1 MSDSKKH
8 KQISDSKSY
17 KDLLEELSV
26 KLKLLKIAQDQ
37 INNIPSE
44 TLNKDKLEEKAIVIN
59 LFNKVFDR
67 NMGTTFSGMVGKSRL
82 KLEIRECDN
91 LISVVNDSIKY
102 LQYEEPDKSIAEEI
116 GLDPKKISESVDEL
130 EKYVD
135 ELEKPRSI
143 KGKPLT
149 NINISQAIKMLNK
162 YAAMLD
168 EKEYPI
174 LGGERVSD
182 KDWFENWTPEG
193 DTEQAVKEIKAE
205 VEAAERTER
214 RKKALET
221 AENALVGVSG
231 PSQSEPVSLWASG
244 VSGVAWLEGV
254 TGVTGPPP
262 RNYRSVPTSL
272 AHPFGVEEIPAVKK
286 TEPTKEYA
294 VGSESSMFRR
304 QGAKLPKPIIHIPRV
319 PGNTTPGFSEI
330 KEEFPEKTYV
340 GNRVSIDDLYNILGV
355 TNVAKEYTDALKTI
369 EDFEE
374 KLIKYTKEYVVA
386 KRNLII
392 VKAGMKQAY
401 EDLLKSI
408 NTEL

>member
-44 TLNKDKLEEKAIVIN
+44 TLNEDKLEEKAIVIN

-67 NMGTTFSGMVGKSRL
+67 NMGTTFSGIVGKSRL

-116 GLDPKKISESVDEL
+116 GLDPKKIFESVDKL
-130 EKYVD
+130 EKYAESVD
-135 ELEKPRSI
+135 
-143 KGKPLT
+143 
-149 NINISQAIKMLNK
+149 ISQAIKVLNK
-162 YAAMLD
+162 VNKVFDRNMGTTFSGI

-205 VEAAERTER
+205 VAKQTEKDRAYMSSKAYVDYLAKEREKEHAAS
-214 RKKALET
+214 LS
-221 AENALVGVSG
+221 GVSG
-231 PSQSEPVSLWASG
+231 PSHFELAP
-244 VSGVAWLEGV
+244 WLE
-254 TGVTGPPP
+254 GVTGPPP
-262 RNYRSVPTSL
+262 RNYRSVPTSP